1 MDIRKSKYLRV
12 FVGSGIWMFVLLL
25 FWNTLYGRVVG
36 KAVTTEELFGFTS
49 SSVGIQAP
57 FLHAIAFLMIYQML
71 LAYFL
76 SGGQIYQMYRMNR
89 KHYGKNLIRNSWIT
103 AIWFVGS
110 YSTVYTLCLWNKSS
124 FLLLLKSSFFL
135 SLICYSIIL
144 ITFYHLFGIIF
155 LWIACSMDGRW
166 KSMLVTTGI
175 SVGCLWLFYFT
186 RIPTPFLGMDV
197 FDMVYYQHSILIVT
211 YGRRVLLNLLLIF
224 IAEYLLVRRIERK
237 DVVGNEV
244 L

>member
-1 MDIRKSKYLRV
+1 
-12 FVGSGIWMFVLLL
+12 
-25 FWNTLYGRVVG
+25 
-36 KAVTTEELFGFTS
+36 
-49 SSVGIQAP
+49 
-57 FLHAIAFLMIYQML
+57 
-71 LAYFL
+71 
-76 SGGQIYQMYRMNR
+76 
-89 KHYGKNLIRNSWIT
+89 
-103 AIWFVGS
+103 
-110 YSTVYTLCLWNKSS
+110 
-124 FLLLLKSSFFL
+124 
-135 SLICYSIIL
+135 
-144 ITFYHLFGIIF
+144 
-155 LWIACSMDGRW
+155 MDGRW